1 MYISCIYPNS
11 NQFYHAAR
19 VVKHVDSVQLKNV
32 ARSSI
37 ISPVHQIRTRVDNAK
52 EQECAAS

>member
-11 NQFYHAAR
+11 NQFYYAAR
-19 VVKHVDSVQLKNV
+19 IMKHADSVQLKTV

-37 ISPVHQIRTRVDNAK
+37 ISLVHQIHTRVDNAK